1 MIKKVA
7 RCLLFLLF
15 YCYLLLLLII
25 IFSFC
30 GEGGWVASKF
40 CNLCLHANFAV
51 PPRVRNEARNVIVAF
66 DSTFKK
72 ECYLRGDPQVSVN
85 WTKDGVLISK
95 NNFLVIRQATLKD
108 KGYYECT
115 ARNDYGEAKNSFWID
130 VTGKFHIVVYV
141 IDQACSLTKR
151 LVLKFK
157 PNLNRPIFFS
167 LFTRFL

>member
-1 MIKKVA
+1 M
-7 RCLLFLLF
+7 
-15 YCYLLLLLII
+15 
-25 IFSFC
+25 
-30 GEGGWVASKF
+30 ASKF
-40 CNLCLHANFAV
+40 CNLCLHAYFAV

-115 ARNDYGEAKNSFWID
+115 ARNDYGEAKYSFWIN

-141 IDQACSLTKR
+141 INQACSLTKR

-167 LFTRFL
+167 LLTRFL